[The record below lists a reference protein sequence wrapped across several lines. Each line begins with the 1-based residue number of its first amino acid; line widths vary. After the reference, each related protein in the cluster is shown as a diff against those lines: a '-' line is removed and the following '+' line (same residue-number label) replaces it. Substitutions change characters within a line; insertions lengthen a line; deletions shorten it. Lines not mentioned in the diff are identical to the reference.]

1 MALTGIIANM
11 LKRKNP
17 DDAVNTAKA
26 GGLEKTLGVWDLI
39 ILGVGAIIGS
49 GIFAVVGIAAAGS
62 ADGTSPGAGPAL
74 VVSMVVAAIACVFS
88 ALCYS
93 EFASMIPVAGGAYSY
108 TFATLGEC
116 AAWLVGWI
124 LMLEYV
130 IAYIAVSCA
139 WANYVIQFLKG
150 FGHIL
155 PACIT
160 NPPIWL
166 VSDFRS
172 AIHTLSNQGIDYHTV
187 IPSICGIPVSVNLP
201 AALIILCITAILIKG
216 TKDSTKMAAFMVALK
231 LGIIGL
237 FVVTGLFFVEP
248 SNWTP
253 FAPNGFSGIF
263 MGAFII
269 FFAYIGFD
277 ALATV
282 AEECKNPQRDLPR
295 GIIGSLIVTT
305 IVYTLV
311 ALVLT
316 GIYKTQG
323 TVDAGF
329 LSAPV
334 AFSISNVLPGMWAKA
349 VPGFIS
355 VGVIAGLTSV
365 LLVMHLAA
373 TRILYAMSRDNFL
386 PAVFQKL
393 HPKFA
398 TPHILTWAVCIVS
411 IFGTMTLNLD
421 AAAALCNFGTFTSFI
436 IVCVA
441 ILILRKID
449 PDRPRPFKVP
459 FCPWF
464 PLAGIIC
471 CGGLMVF
478 SMVISK
484 GESAKLSTELFI
496 AWIIMGA
503 LIYAGY
509 GYRKNRIAEKVEN
522 KEIAEKDEVTV
533 NI

>member
-1 MALTGIIANM
+1 MIIKNIIANL

-17 DDAVNTAKA
+17 DDAVESAKK

-74 VVSMVVAAIACVFS
+74 VISMIIAAIACVFS
-88 ALCYS
+88 ALCFS
-93 EFASMIPVAGGAYSY
+93 EFAAMIPVAGGAYSY
-108 TFATLGEC
+108 TFATLGEF

-130 IAYIAVSCA
+130 IAFIAVSCA

-155 PACIT
+155 PAFIS
-160 NPPIWL
+160 NPPVWL
-166 VSDFRS
+166 VSDYRS
-172 AIHTLSNQGIDYHTV
+172 AVHTLSTQGIDYHSV
-187 IPSICGIPVSVNLP
+187 IPSFWGIPFSINLP
-201 AALIILCITAILIKG
+201 AALIILFITLTLVRG

-231 LGIIGL
+231 LGIIAL
-237 FVVTGLFFVEP
+237 FVITGFFFVEP
-248 SNWTP
+248 ANWTP

-277 ALATV
+277 ALATT
-282 AEECKNPQRDLPR
+282 AEECKNPQKDLPR

-316 GIYKTQG
+316 GMYRTQG
-323 TVDAGF
+323 NVASEF
-329 LSAPV
+329 LGAPL
-334 AFSISNVLPGMWAKA
+334 AFTMEKVLHGWVSKA
-349 VPGFIS
+349 VPGFMSI
-355 VGVIAGLTSV
+355 GIIAGLTSV
-365 LLVMHLAA
+365 LLVMQMAA
-373 TRILYAMSRDNFL
+373 TRILYVMSRDNFL
-386 PAVFQKL
+386 PKIFQKL
-393 HPKFA
+393 HPKFN

-411 IFGTMTLNLD
+411 IFGTLTLNLD
-421 AAAALCNFGTFTSFI
+421 VAAALCNFGTFTSFI
-436 IVCVA
+436 IVCLA

-464 PLAGIIC
+464 PLAGILC
-471 CGGLMVF
+471 CGGLMAF
-478 SMVISK
+478 MMFTAK

-496 AWIIMGA
+496 VWIVMGI
-503 LIYAGY
+503 LIYASY
-509 GYRKNRIAEKVEN
+509 GYWNNRRAEKEIEY
-522 KEIAEKDEVTV
+522 KE
-533 NI
+533 